1 MFTYKKLYAFKLLN
15 NKLIRVKIWQEMLI
29 EVCEKLI
36 EVDEEKNT
44 EFEELE
50 YMNAKNN
57 KKYSVK

>member
-1 MFTYKKLYAFKLLN
+1 
-15 NKLIRVKIWQEMLI
+15 MLI
-29 EVCEKLI
+29 KVCEKLI

-50 YMNAKNN
+50 YMNDKNN